1 MVIIRLSRGG
11 TNKRPFYHVV
21 AADHRRS
28 RDGRYLERLGFYNPM
43 ASGPDAYLRLNQER
57 INYWVSKGAQTTER
71 VTALIKE
78 FSKTGEKTGAEIA
91 AMPPS
96 KRNVRR
102 TKAKERAKAAKSKEA
117 TAEAAPAA
125 AIAEPEKKTE

>member
-1 MVIIRLSRGG
+1 MVVIRLSRGG

-57 INYWVSKGAQTTER
+57 INYWISKGAQATDR
-71 VTALIKE
+71 VTALMKE
-78 FSKTGEKTGAEIA
+78 FSKIGEKTGAEIA

-102 TKAKERAKAAKSKEA
+102 TKAKERAKAAAKAQPKEA
-117 TAEAAPAA
+117 AAEAAPVTEA
-125 AIAEPEKKTE
+125 EKKAE